1 MPTSA
6 SKEARGPWR
15 GIFAIPVTPFRPDRT
30 LDLDGLRSQVDFC
43 LEAGTHG
50 VVYPGVVSEFFVLSD
65 DERRLALE
73 VIVEQV
79 DGRVPVIAG
88 VSAPS
93 GTLAAGFARHAQETG
108 ASGLMAMAP
117 YIQHLFS
124 PSIDDL
130 VAFFQAIDRTVDLPL
145 ILQNARMGHPIA
157 PSQLD
162 SVLSAAPRIRYVKEE
177 VAPSTHQLSRVI
189 EQVGD
194 RLDGVF
200 AGIGGVYMLNEL
212 DRGAAGS
219 MPAPPFVDFLVAA
232 YDRYAQRDV
241 GGAAEILYPL
251 TPLFTLE
258 LLYNLGLI
266 KELLVRRRI
275 IRHAVTRTPIPR
287 LDAVDGRDVER
298 MLERL
303 PALRS
308 P

>member
-1 MPTSA
+1 MPAPA
-6 SKEARGPWR
+6 STEARGRWR
-15 GIFAIPVTPFRPDRT
+15 GIFAIPVTPFHPDQT

-43 LEAGTHG
+43 LAAGTHG

-65 DERRLALE
+65 DERRRALE
-73 VIVEQV
+73 AIVEQV

-93 GTLAAGFARHAQETG
+93 GTLAAGFARHAKETG

-130 VAFFQAIDRTVDLPL
+130 IAFFQAIERTADVPL
-145 ILQNARMGHPIA
+145 ILQNARMGHPI
-157 PSQLD
+157 PPNRLD
-162 SVLSAAPRIRYVKEE
+162 RVLDAAPRIRYIKEE
-177 VAPSTHQLSRVI
+177 VAPSTHQLSRVV

-219 MPAPPFVDFLVAA
+219 MPAPPLVDFLVAA
-232 YDRYAQRDV
+232 YERYAD
-241 GGAAEILYPL
+241 GDPAAAEILLPL

-275 IRHAVTRTPIPR
+275 IRHAVTRTPIPQ
-287 LDAVDGRDVER
+287 LDAVDQRDVER
-298 MLERL
+298 MLRRL
-303 PALRS
+303 PAFTS